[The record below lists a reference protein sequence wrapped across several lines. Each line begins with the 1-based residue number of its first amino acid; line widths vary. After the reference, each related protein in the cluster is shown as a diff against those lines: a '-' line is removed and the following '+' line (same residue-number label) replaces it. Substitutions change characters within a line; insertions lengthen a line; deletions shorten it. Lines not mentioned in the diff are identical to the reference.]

1 MDDST
6 YIACEERSMKFGEL
20 WECDCVQ
27 RLNGKIKRKGEFLR
41 KNAGMTDGEKATV
54 REKKQKF
61 LSMPRISML
70 KRPDP

>member
-41 KNAGMTDGEKATV
+41 KNAGMTDGENGGKGY
-54 REKKQKF
+54 REERKKKNSF
-61 LSMPRISML
+61 PCHESEC
-70 KRPDP
+70 